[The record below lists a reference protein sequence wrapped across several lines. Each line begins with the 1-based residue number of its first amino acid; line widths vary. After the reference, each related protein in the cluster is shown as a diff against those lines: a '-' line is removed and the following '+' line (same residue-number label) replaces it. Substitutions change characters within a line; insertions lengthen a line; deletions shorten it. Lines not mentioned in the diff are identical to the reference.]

1 MTIPRMVGLL
11 LAMTTI
17 GLGVV
22 LIRVDEAAIARR
34 VQELQFHQTELR
46 RQLWTQEME
55 LARLR
60 SPSMIRD
67 RAERFGLSTSLAES
81 EKEKAKKGA
90 SSAAV
95 SKRNSASGTTVKRNT
110 PAPVQTGRGERD

>member
-11 LAMTTI
+11 LALTVV

-22 LIRVDEAAIARR
+22 LIRVDEAAISQR
-34 VQELQFHQTELR
+34 VQELQFRQTELR

-67 RAERFGLSTSLAES
+67 RAERFGLSTVSADAD
-81 EKEKAKKGA
+81 KETAKKGP
-90 SSAAV
+90 AAATA
-95 SKRNSASGTTVKRNT
+95 KKCSASGATGKKDA
-110 PAPVQTGRGERD
+110 PAPIRAARGERD

>member
-11 LAMTTI
+11 LALTVV

-22 LIRVDEAAIARR
+22 VIRVDEAAISQRI
-34 VQELQFHQTELR
+34 QELQFRQTELR

-60 SPSMIRD
+60 SPDMIRD
-67 RAERFGLSTSLAES
+67 RAERFGLSTSLAAT
-81 EKEKAKKGA
+81 EKDKAKTGRP
-90 SSAAV
+90 AAKKPV
-95 SKRNSASGTTVKRNT
+95 APPKKNTTDR
-110 PAPVQTGRGERD
+110 TGRGGRD